1 MKKIF
6 LLLCLVILNN
16 CANTVNVK
24 APNCKVKV
32 NKSLSKNDP
41 SWFNKSENLEFNY
54 IVKNKESSGD
64 KNLAQT
70 KNLLVSEI
78 LLSNQIADDFM
89 SCEDQNKAIFTIR
102 NSNLDDINK
111 IKNGKIIEN
120 MVRGYKISNNETV
133 SENGKFTNYLRVI
146 KLKK

>member
-1 MKKIF
+1 M
-6 LLLCLVILNN
+6 
-16 CANTVNVK
+16 
-24 APNCKVKV
+24 
-32 NKSLSKNDP
+32 
-41 SWFNKSENLEFNY
+41 
-54 IVKNKESSGD
+54 
-64 KNLAQT
+64 
-70 KNLLVSEI
+70 LVSEI

-89 SCEDQNKAIFTIR
+89 SCEDQNKALSTIR
-102 NSNLDDINK
+102 NSNLDDIDK